1 MSSVA
6 GLEGKS
12 SAHGLCEER
21 GIFALA
27 HLKFTL
33 FDVFRNNNADH
44 MISSCFDLKE
54 KMDTITV
61 SVVLLFWSKLISI
74 KVLEIFFFFMSPLL
88 IHIYSFFQR
97 HATLQMKVTSLLIQ
111 KIKSKDWY

>member
-1 MSSVA
+1 VRGSSDFLLPSGVHTDRACLGKCGAERRRTGASFIGLPLLLDLVRWGCETGWVDVRELQTTMSSVA

-12 SAHGLCEER
+12 SAHGLYEER

-44 MISSCFDLKE
+44 MISSCFDFQ
-54 KMDTITV
+54 
-61 SVVLLFWSKLISI
+61 LL
-74 KVLEIFFFFMSPLL
+74 
-88 IHIYSFFQR
+88 
-97 HATLQMKVTSLLIQ
+97 
-111 KIKSKDWY
+111 